1 MKKEKIILILIYGI
15 VIIGLFLLFQIELL
29 MNGKG
34 FFGDSQ
40 ISETML
46 GPITFQLGIL
56 TAWMFNNNKPKT

>member
-1 MKKEKIILILIYGI
+1 MKNKQILILIYGI

-29 MNGKG
+29 MNGEG
-34 FFGDSQ
+34 FFGASQ

-56 TAWMFNNNKPKT
+56 TA